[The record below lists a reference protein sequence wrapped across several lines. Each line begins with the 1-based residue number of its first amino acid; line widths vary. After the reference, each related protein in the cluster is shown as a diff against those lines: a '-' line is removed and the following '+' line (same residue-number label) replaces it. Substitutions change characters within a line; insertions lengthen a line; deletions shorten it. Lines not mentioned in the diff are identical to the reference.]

1 MGAADSGWL
10 RTRLY
15 IVIYRDNICIYLY
28 TCIYMRGLCPHLS
41 AIKKCV
47 VYIVCTMTPR
57 YSNILTCINQYMI
70 IVLYIYIYTVHYPI
84 GSRDWLLDDM
94 AILVYWVMGNRIV

>member
-1 MGAADSGWL
+1 
-10 RTRLY
+10 
-15 IVIYRDNICIYLY
+15 
-28 TCIYMRGLCPHLS
+28 MRGLCPHLS

-70 IVLYIYIYTVHYPI
+70 IVLYIYIQYTI
-84 GSRDWLLDDM
+84 Q
-94 AILVYWVMGNRIV
+94 